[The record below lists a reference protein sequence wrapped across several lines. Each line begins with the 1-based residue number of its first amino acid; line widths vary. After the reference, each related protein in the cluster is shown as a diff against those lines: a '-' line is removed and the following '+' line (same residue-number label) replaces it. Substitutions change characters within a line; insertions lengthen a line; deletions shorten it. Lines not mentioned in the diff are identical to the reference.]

1 MQWEHNDNLE
11 VLQLDVEPRIGDQLA
26 IQDVINA
33 ASPDVVALVGSL
45 PFLSRQ

>member
-11 VLQLDVEPRIGDQLA
+11 VLQLDVGPRIGNQLA
-26 IQDVINA
+26 IQEVTNV
-33 ASPDVVALVGSL
+33 ASPDIATLTGSL